1 MVQDQNFEQD
11 TAQGEYVG
19 GTAVRLPFSNL
30 RKLVCQYWYVLG
42 RVSQLSCESVLP
54 VHSNVVSPSHCL

>member
-1 MVQDQNFEQD
+1 MMQDQNFEQD

-30 RKLVCQYWYVLG
+30 RKLVCQYWYI
-42 RVSQLSCESVLP
+42 
-54 VHSNVVSPSHCL
+54 